1 MGHQYDEYKN
11 PKCASLFLTECVCVF
26 LNKNQT
32 NTIKSRNCFFAY
44 KNFAVECEKRRR
56 THYTAVK
63 WCWESVTLFRTWTG
77 AIISANR
84 YSINQTD
91 SFQSVLFDHSFGA
104 YSSEF
109 TVQLKFT
116 GKTWQNKQPNSRTF
130 ISNLLYLINRYKQNE
145 LERDANKTTQKISSS
160 INVSNLF
167 YFIVQ
172 HLVVPIQTI
181 VAIVEFIR
189 AIVKREEKK
198 TFSNQANVQLF
209 SGWCASLFL

>member
-1 MGHQYDEYKN
+1 M
-11 PKCASLFLTECVCVF
+11 CVCSWTKTKQIQSNHEIAF
-26 LNKNQT
+26 LHTK
-32 NTIKSRNCFFAY
+32 I
-44 KNFAVECEKRRR
+44 FAVECEKRRR

-116 GKTWQNKQPNSRTF
+116 GTTRQNNQSNSRTF

-145 LERDANKTTQKISSS
+145 LERDANKP
-160 INVSNLF
+160 
-167 YFIVQ
+167 
-172 HLVVPIQTI
+172 H
-181 VAIVEFIR
+181 
-189 AIVKREEKK
+189 KK
-198 TFSNQANVQLF
+198 
-209 SGWCASLFL
+209 